1 MSKQKKYNDSTGLLV
16 ESEGEL
22 WVNPATGEERYLQSV
37 EKRYYG
43 QKNFWKMYLQDF
55 LAVLG
60 ILESKQVDVICYVL
74 AHTDSRTNL
83 FIGTMDKISQESG
96 VSRSTVVRAMSR
108 LKSANFI
115 SQTDT
120 PSVYMVNPDVMVQ
133 GSEYKKRG
141 LLITYTEDRNG
152 ALPEDGGV
160 PIIEAANL
168 VGE

>member
-1 MSKQKKYNDSTGLLV
+1 MSKQKKYSDSTGLLV

-74 AHTDSRTNL
+74 AHTDSR
-83 FIGTMDKISQESG
+83 
-96 VSRSTVVRAMSR
+96 STVVRAMSR

-168 VGE
+168 DEE